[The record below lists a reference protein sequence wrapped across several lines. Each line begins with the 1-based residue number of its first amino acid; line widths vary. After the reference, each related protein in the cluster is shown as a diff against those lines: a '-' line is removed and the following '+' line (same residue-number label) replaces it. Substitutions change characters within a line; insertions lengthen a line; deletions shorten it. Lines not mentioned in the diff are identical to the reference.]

1 MRKSREHLFSS
12 LISGKGKC
20 KFTASCGLF
29 SNASY
34 TCTHTGG
41 SYCGKY
47 RRLSQPPKYERAQ
60 TPLLLQS
67 YNKIIYN

>member
-1 MRKSREHLFSS
+1 MRKTTERLLSS
-12 LISGKGKC
+12 LIDGKGKC
-20 KFTASCGLF
+20 KFTPSCGLF

-47 RRLSQPPKYERAQ
+47 RKLSQPPEYQKAQ
-60 TPLLLQS
+60 PPFLIQNLQ
-67 YNKIIYN
+67 

>member
-1 MRKSREHLFSS
+1 MKKSKESSFSS
-12 LISGKGKC
+12 LINHKERC
-20 KFTASCGLF
+20 KFTCSCGLY

-47 RRLSQPPKYERAQ
+47 RKLSSLDENFENLTPPYLIEIPQ
-60 TPLLLQS
+60 
-67 YNKIIYN
+67 